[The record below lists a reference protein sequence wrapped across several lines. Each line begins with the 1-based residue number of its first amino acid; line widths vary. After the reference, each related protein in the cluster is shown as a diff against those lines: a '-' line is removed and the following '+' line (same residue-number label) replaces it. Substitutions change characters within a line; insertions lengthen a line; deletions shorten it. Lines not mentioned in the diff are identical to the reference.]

1 MTRQQLQS
9 LYDDYVADGNLVIR
23 YRSGYRALSP
33 SKRQEL
39 NRYCDPTPT
48 AYGSFNKTN
57 PHTFK
62 RWSYHENK

>member
-1 MTRQQLQS
+1 MTPEQVTALCDTYIAQGNYVHRVRQ
-9 LYDDYVADGNLVIR
+9 
-23 YRSGYRALSP
+23 GYRALSP

-48 AYGSFNKTN
+48 AYGSYNKTN